1 MDKFFEIIPTT
12 PSSVDPEGVIELDCE
27 SFAPPKNRM
36 LPTNE
41 DCGTTNAIFQPVKK
55 IVKIEK

>member
-1 MDKFFEIIPTT
+1 VHPKD
-12 PSSVDPEGVIELDCE
+12 VIELNCE
-27 SFAPPKNRM
+27 SFAHPKKRI

-41 DCGTTNAIFQPVKK
+41 DCGTSDAIVKPVKK

>member
-1 MDKFFEIIPTT
+1 MDKFSETSPTT
-12 PSSVDPEGVIELDCE
+12 PSSMDPKGVIELDCE
-27 SFAPPKNRM
+27 SFAPPKKRI

-41 DCGTTNAIFQPVKK
+41 DCGTTDAIVQPVKK

>member
-1 MDKFFEIIPTT
+1 MDKFSETSLTT
-12 PSSVDPEGVIELDCE
+12 PSSMDPKGVIELDCE
-27 SFAPPKNRM
+27 SFAPHKKRI

-41 DCGTTNAIFQPVKK
+41 DCGTTNAIVQPVKK

>member
-1 MDKFFEIIPTT
+1 
-12 PSSVDPEGVIELDCE
+12 VDPKGVIELDWE
-27 SFAPPKNRM
+27 SFAHPNKRM

-41 DCGTTNAIFQPVKK
+41 DCWTSDAIVQLVKK